1 MQTFFPHRSSGQ
13 ALESAPSSHR
23 ERVAV
28 KLERIR
34 IEFDMEQDRLLMI
47 ILIHGAAEVR
57 LWLTRRCVK
66 RFWMAM
72 QKMAE
77 WKPEVQLQPDPG
89 ARTAVLQFE
98 HEKAMREVKFSR
110 APADP
115 PEAPPR
121 EQPLGPSPILVTR
134 VQARREPDGRTLL
147 ALLPND
153 GQGAHLTLSE
163 SLLHGLMKL
172 TQQAA
177 AKAQWDLQLDLPEVD
192 LSVPAEGEVRTLN

>member
-1 MQTFFPHRSSGQ
+1 M
-13 ALESAPSSHR
+13 
-23 ERVAV
+23 

-47 ILIHGAAEVR
+47 ILIHGDAEVR

-77 WKPEVQLQPDPG
+77 GKPEVQRQPDPEV
-89 ARTAVLQFE
+89 RSAVMQFE
-98 HEKAMREVKFSR
+98 HEKALREVKFSH
-110 APADP
+110 APSDP
-115 PEAPPR
+115 PEASPR
-121 EQPLGPSPILVTR
+121 EQPLGPAPILVTR
-134 VQARREPDGRTLL
+134 IQARREPDGRTLL

-172 TQQAA
+172 TQQAV
-177 AKAQWDLQLDLPEVD
+177 AKAQWDLRLDLPEVD
-192 LSVPAEGEVRTLN
+192 LGAPAEGEVRTLN